1 MARVSVETAKSVIT
15 SLLSEQER
23 DRENLL
29 RMLAHSEKMIGHLQL
44 MRDEEEAR
52 IDTEANERKQAVRKM
67 FAQLIAVEEE
77 RKERL
82 QMHVADIEGQKVM
95 AEQAN
100 PPSANPP
107 QPASPR
113 HLKAVT
119 KPSAA

>member
-52 IDTEANERKQAVRKM
+52 IDTEANERKQSVRKM

-95 AEQAN
+95 SGEPAS
-100 PPSANPP
+100 PTPNPP